1 MTRLLIDGR
10 QVSHEAAKLF
20 SFHGD
25 CVFSTMRSYGGE
37 IVHWSSHWQRLCS
50 HAEHVFYPIP
60 SEEEVRGLILRA
72 IDEAGADQK
81 IRIIISPQQYV
92 ILLSPYEPPP
102 SEIYRGVDVITTS
115 IKVHPD
121 LSWLK
126 TGNSLPYRLAQRQAL
141 LAGAF
146 EGLLTDHQG
155 YIVDGSRTSPMLYDG
170 QEMIALRGG
179 LDGIMREQALGF
191 VQKKGVPI
199 VNMRL
204 REDEFDGQM
213 LLANSLLG
221 VVPVGE
227 IRSQLVQEMVD
238 HFRMDQSADTTTGEP

>member
-10 QVSHEAAKLF
+10 EVSQEAARLF

-25 CVFSTMRSYGGE
+25 CVFSTMRSCEGE
-37 IVHWSSHWQRLCS
+37 IMHWSGHWPRLHS
-50 HAEHVFYPIP
+50 HADHLGYPVP
-60 SEEEVRGLILRA
+60 TEEELKGLIRTE
-72 IDEAGADQK
+72 IKKAGADQK
-81 IRIIISPQQYV
+81 IRIIISPQHYA

-102 SEIYRGVDVITTS
+102 SEIYRGVHVITTS

-126 TGNSLPYRLAQRQAL
+126 TGNSLPYRLAQRQATT
-141 LAGAF
+141 AGAF
-146 EGLLTDHQG
+146 EGLLKNHQG
-155 YIVDGSRTSPMLYDG
+155 YIVDGSRTSIMLYDG
-170 QEMIALRGG
+170 HRIIVLDGG
-179 LDGIMREQALGF
+179 LKGIMREQALHF
-191 VQKKGVPI
+191 SKEKGLEV
-199 VNMRL
+199 VWKML
-204 REDEFDGQM
+204 KESDLDGQM

-238 HFRMDQSADTTTGEP
+238 RFRMDECTCINTGKP